1 MQELVEALF
10 ESSLPPLL
18 SRMFKKP
25 KKIQWEFIASCLCGK
40 DEQRRVNAE
49 YYNQRGRYHMRR
61 SDISQALVYMREA
74 HRLDFTNAN
83 FRDDYYMALVAAS
96 SLDPPVD
103 DGRLLLEVNNV
114 FYNQLISKADRD
126 ASIEALEERR
136 DILMSESEMSP
147 PPLGWKYEKPL
158 DVPHELEI
166 DVDGRLFELPSPHSE
181 EVSRW
186 RGTTNTRVIYA

>member
-1 MQELVEALF
+1 MRELVDSLF
-10 ESSLPPLL
+10 ESSLPPFL
-18 SRMFKKP
+18 SQIFRKP
-25 KKIQWEFIASCLCGK
+25 KLQWNFIASCACEQY
-40 DEQRRVNAE
+40 EQRRVNAE
-49 YYNQRGRYHMRR
+49 YYNQRGRFHMRR
-61 SDISQALVYMREA
+61 SDINQALVYMREA
-74 HRLDFTNAN
+74 YRLDFTNVN

-126 ASIEALEERR
+126 ASIEALKERR
-136 DILMSESEMSP
+136 DILMSESELRA

-158 DVPHELEI
+158 VVVPRELEM
-166 DVDGRLFELPSPHSE
+166 DVDRRLFELPSPHSE